1 MTTSVEV
8 SASTIAVMPTSG
20 EVAAA
25 TGAYSAR
32 AVVMASDAGRAV
44 ARATEVTAVPTV
56 VHAEVLSVRGME
68 VVSVSM
74 IVTMSTYTVPGMCA
88 PIGYIEVRTTEI
100 EVVAMRITAI
110 DAEVPVACLPV
121 EWAIEIGGCDKGVPL
136 PFEHDVAQ
144 IEVTTLPIGSEHI
157 VASCHTHQVVE
168 VDLISCL
175 VLLVSQIQLI
185 SHLISEEEGL
195 VAGLLVARFSLQRN
209 DKNGSFAKDFP

>member
-100 EVVAMRITAI
+100 EVVAMGITAI
-110 DAEVPVACLPV
+110 YAEMPVASLPV
-121 EWAIEIGGCDKGVPL
+121 EWAIEICG
-136 PFEHDVAQ
+136 
-144 IEVTTLPIGSEHI
+144 
-157 VASCHTHQVVE
+157 
-168 VDLISCL
+168 
-175 VLLVSQIQLI
+175 
-185 SHLISEEEGL
+185 
-195 VAGLLVARFSLQRN
+195 
-209 DKNGSFAKDFP
+209 